1 MVPAT
6 PFIDGECFER
16 LKTFHQGLC
25 RQAQLFE
32 PAEGYSW
39 SDPTIAASPDI
50 GGKGMRPFLLG
61 AVVVGMVWA
70 IPAEAFP
77 LAMPG
82 GDRPNVESM
91 LVTKVGWRRQ
101 YWRHGYA
108 APYVYPPAYGYY
120 APAYPYAYYP
130 PARGYYVPVPPN
142 GDYPEADDYADYP
155 AAEGDYPAPDGEYT
169 DGPPPGGY

>member
-1 MVPAT
+1 
-6 PFIDGECFER
+6 
-16 LKTFHQGLC
+16 
-25 RQAQLFE
+25 
-32 PAEGYSW
+32 
-39 SDPTIAASPDI
+39 
-50 GGKGMRPFLLG
+50 MRRFLLG
-61 AVVVGMVWA
+61 AAVVGTVWA

-82 GDRPNVESM
+82 VDRPNVEST

-142 GDYPEADDYADYP
+142 GGYPLADGDYADHP
-155 AAEGDYPAPDGEYT
+155 AAEGDYSAPDGDYA

>member
-1 MVPAT
+1 MAVNRNCFNLLRVIVPRSG
-6 PFIDGECFER
+6 DR
-16 LKTFHQGLC
+16 
-25 RQAQLFE
+25 
-32 PAEGYSW
+32 GY
-39 SDPTIAASPDI
+39 I
-50 GGKGMRPFLLG
+50 GGKVMRGLLLG
-61 AVVVGMVWA
+61 AVIVGMAWA

-77 LAMPG
+77 LATPG
-82 GDRPNVESM
+82 VNNVEGT

-142 GDYPEADDYADYP
+142 GDYPVADGDYANYP
-155 AAEGDYPAPDGEYT
+155 PAEGDYPGGEGDYA
-169 DGPPPGGY
+169 DGPPPGDY